1 LTSCNSISRD
11 EDLLDSIF
19 PEPIVEADL
28 LIEIAK
34 IQWAAEKLHN
44 TTIFLGEIDALNET
58 IQVVQASV
66 NDLIAGPNRTLADLF
81 DFTGK
86 FILLHIIRCYCAL
99 SDNVSY

>member
-1 LTSCNSISRD
+1 MTSCNSISRD

-28 LIEIAK
+28 LVEIAK